1 MENVLK
7 ALGTALFFFAQSVL
21 ALPDE
26 AVNINTASVDE
37 LAIKLIGVGRSRA
50 QAIIQYREEH
60 GNFVDLD
67 ELMVVRGIGEHV
79 IESNR
84 DNIFFKE

>member
-1 MENVLK
+1 M
-7 ALGTALFFFAQSVL
+7 L
-21 ALPDE
+21 AIPDE

-37 LAIKLIGVGRSRA
+37 LVIKLIGVGHSRA
-50 QAIIQYREEH
+50 EAIIQYREEH

-67 ELMVVRGIGEHV
+67 ELMAVRGIGEHV